1 MNRNILFRGK
11 ELNYPSHS
19 WHKGYYVKN
28 PAYGDSI
35 YHYDASGDNG
45 ENTYS
50 LVIPDT
56 VGQYS
61 YSDDCNDNYI
71 FEGDIVRVTLKI
83 AKHQIIGIV
92 YFDLED
98 NSFRLRFDDGS
109 TIFLD
114 SGKHDNLE
122 VIGNIFDNEDLIKD
136 FLPIDKEL
144 T

>member
-11 ELNYPSHS
+11 DFHDSTV
-19 WHKGYYVKN
+19 WHKGYYVN
-28 PAYGDSI
+28 TSVSHLI
-35 YHYDASGDNG
+35 YDN
-45 ENTYS
+45 ENIGRM
-50 LVIPDT
+50 VIEDT

-61 YSDDCNDNYI
+61 YANDCNDNYI

-98 NSFRLRFDDGS
+98 ISFRLRFDDGS

-122 VIGNIFDNEDLIKD
+122 VIGKCF
-136 FLPIDKEL
+136 
-144 T
+144 